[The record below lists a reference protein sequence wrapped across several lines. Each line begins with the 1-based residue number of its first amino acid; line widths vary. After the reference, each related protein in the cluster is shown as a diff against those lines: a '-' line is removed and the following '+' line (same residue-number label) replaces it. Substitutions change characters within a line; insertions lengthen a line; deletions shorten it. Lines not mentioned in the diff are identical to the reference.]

1 MTRASTSPGSAA
13 RRPRIAIV
21 GWRLGG
27 ELERVI
33 EQGAGRFSYVV
44 VSMDLDEALRPLV
57 EWHRMPL
64 PKLNS
69 FRLGWGAFF
78 ALGGLRLARL
88 HADLVHTVGPMPI
101 VPNRVDLNT
110 VTFCHAAFHEATADH
125 PLKGSASRIGW
136 RLGQRFTLALERWW
150 FERAVGLLVGI
161 SEGSAEDL
169 RRHYP
174 GAEVAMVPRGMDLE
188 RFRPDPESRRRLR
201 QEQSVGPEDVVALFV
216 DQQHR
221 PIKGLEIAIEAF
233 AAARRSG
240 GGPDLLWVL
249 GAGNER
255 ASSLAQQLE
264 VGSRVRFLGYTLQV
278 ERFYRA
284 ADIFMLPTV
293 YEAFCRAAHEAAAC
307 ALPVV
312 APPVNGIRDLVGE
325 DEAGILVERDSA
337 EFARALVAL
346 SGDPSRR
353 QRLGE
358 NGRRR
363 VRSFDQETVAERILA
378 LHDTLLASP
387 GARGRRS
394 SRLRRPPPDTRA

>member
-1 MTRASTSPGSAA
+1 MS
-13 RRPRIAIV
+13 RPRVALV
-21 GWRLGG
+21 GWRLGS

-33 EQGAGRFSYVV
+33 EQGADRFDYVV
-44 VSMDLDEALRPLV
+44 VSMDLDERLRPLV

-69 FRLGWGAFF
+69 FRVGWAEFCARGAVRLG
-78 ALGGLRLARL
+78 RL
-88 HADLVHTVGPMPI
+88 HADLTHTVGPMPI

-110 VTFCHAAFHEATADH
+110 VTFCHAAFHEATVDH

-150 FERAVGLLVGI
+150 FQRAVGMLVGI

-174 GAEVAMVPRGMDLE
+174 GVEVAMVPRGMDLE
-188 RFRPDPESRRRLR
+188 RFRPDPESRRRMR
-201 QEQSVGPEDVVALFV
+201 QEHSIGPDDVVALFV

-221 PIKGLEIAIEAF
+221 PIKGLDIAIDAF
-233 AAARRSG
+233 ARARRSE

-249 GAGNER
+249 GAGNES
-255 ASSLAQQLE
+255 AMSLAE
-264 VGSRVRFLGYTLQV
+264 RVGVGSRVRFLGYTSEL

-284 ADIFMLPTV
+284 ADIFVLPTV

-307 ALPVV
+307 GLPVV
-312 APPVNGIRDLVGE
+312 APPVNGIRELVGE
-325 DEAGILVERDSA
+325 DEAGILVGRDSA
-337 EFARALVAL
+337 EVAQSLIAL
-346 SGDPSRR
+346 SGDPGRR
-353 QRLGE
+353 LRMGE

-363 VRSFDQETVAERILA
+363 VSSSGQENVAELILD
-378 LHDTLLASP
+378 LHDSLLSRPRP
-387 GARGRRS
+387 G
-394 SRLRRPPPDTRA
+394 TRA